1 MSRDGTPRAWRAR
14 AGLLLDIAWTG
25 LRRAPTIA
33 LVPFLAA
40 LGGTLVV
47 LGAAATIDVALDR
60 AEVTAARMPIVGDED
75 GLRVQVSEGRFAG
88 RSIHVVDVWASDP
101 TSHAAPGVTRMPRAG
116 ELVVSPAFGELRRRE
131 GSTLA
136 NRYPGDVVATV
147 GPSGLLGP
155 HELVVWV
162 GRDDSELSPDL
173 RVSGFG
179 TDAADVLRV
188 PSDLRVAVPV
198 LVVVFLLPVVILF
211 ATAAA
216 IGAERRERRLAALR
230 LLGLSRTSARGV
242 VVLESVIPVLPGVL
256 AAALVLRPAARWAA
270 PSLPFDGGVWPGMV
284 DVSLPALLAA
294 TATVLGV
301 ATVVVVGA
309 LRRLD
314 VGPLAVLRR
323 ASMAGV
329 SRARGWPLAVGL
341 ALLAG
346 SVVAMGAQ
354 DDVEVAAWLFIA
366 ALAGVLVGVPVATP
380 LVVRWCASVTGRL
393 TGSWVAELASARVAQ
408 RPERY
413 ARVVAGSAVVV
424 LVSGLLLS
432 LLPLL
437 AGAESADL
445 RAARA
450 STVDDL
456 VLADVQ
462 DRDGE
467 VDGHEVA
474 AVVRVDVIQV
484 AVGPDVRAVAVVDCA
499 ALGELLVVDPPCVP
513 GGAALVWDA
522 ALPPGSQVVRE
533 RVEPDGTITYDELG
547 AVGRLPVQPT
557 SDTFEQIRELLPANG
572 GVIDRSA
579 LDPITVADA
588 AVHATVLVLP
598 GAHGTEAA
606 RTAVAPVRPDSAL
619 TLEERIQDAE
629 RTSITYRR
637 ITIAVVAAAGAM
649 AAMLLCAALLAEIAA
664 QRRERALLRVVGV
677 REAELAR
684 STVAQAALAAVPGVA
699 LSWLLAVALCA
710 VFLALDGSGPAR
722 IPWGGMGAIA
732 AGALL
737 LPLVASTAVLPA
749 MRTTHH
755 RDLSRD

>member
-1 MSRDGTPRAWRAR
+1 MRHDRTRRRSRTDVA
-14 AGLLLDIAWTG
+14 LLLELAWTG

-60 AEVTAARMPIVGDED
+60 VAVTAARMPVVGDED
-75 GLRVQVSEGRFAG
+75 GLRVQVSQGRFAD
-88 RSIHVVDVWASDP
+88 RSIQVVDVWAADP
-101 TSHAAPGVTRMPRAG
+101 ARFAAPGVTHMPRAG
-116 ELVVSPAFGELRRRE
+116 ELVVSPAFGELRDRE

-136 NRYPGDVVATV
+136 DRYRGDVVGIV
-147 GPSGLLGP
+147 GPAGLLGP
-155 HELVVWV
+155 RELVVWV
-162 GRDDSELSPDL
+162 GRDSHELSPEL

-179 TDAADVLRV
+179 TEAADVLRV

-230 LLGLSRTSARGV
+230 LLGLSRTSARAL

-270 PSLPFDGGVWPGMV
+270 PSLPFDGGVWPGMI
-284 DVSLPALLAA
+284 DVSGPALLAA
-294 TATVLGV
+294 AATVLGV
-301 ATVVVVGA
+301 ATVVVLSA

-323 ASMAGV
+323 ASRAGV
-329 SRARGWPLAVGL
+329 SRARAWPLAVGL

-354 DDVEVAAWLFIA
+354 DDVQVAAWLFVA

-380 LVVRWCASVTGRL
+380 LVVRWCALVTGRL
-393 TGSWVAELASARVAQ
+393 AGSWVSELASARVAR

-445 RAARA
+445 RAARG
-450 STVDDL
+450 STVADL
-456 VLADVQ
+456 LVADVQ
-462 DRDGE
+462 DADGA
-467 VDGHEVA
+467 VSTDDVA

-484 AVGPDVRAVAVVDCA
+484 ALGPDVRAIAVVDCA
-499 ALGELLVVDPPCVP
+499 ALAELLVVEPPCVP
-513 GGAALVWDA
+513 EGAALVWDA
-522 ALPPGSQVVRE
+522 ALPPESQVVRE
-533 RVEPDGTITYDELG
+533 RVEPDGTIGYDELG
-547 AVGRLPVQPT
+547 AVGSMPVQPT
-557 SDTFEQIRELLPANG
+557 SETLEATRELIPASG

-579 LDPITVADA
+579 LDSAVVADA
-588 AVHATVLVLP
+588 AVNATLLVLP
-598 GAHGTEAA
+598 GEQGIEAA
-606 RTAVAPVRPDSAL
+606 RTAVAPVRPDAAL
-619 TLEERIQDAE
+619 TLRERIEDAE

-649 AAMLLCAALLAEIAA
+649 AAMLLCAALLAEVVA
-664 QRRERALLRVVGV
+664 QRRERALFRVVGV
-677 REAELAR
+677 REGELAR
-684 STVAQAALAAVPGVA
+684 STVVQAALAAVPGVA
-699 LSWLLAVALCA
+699 LSWVLAVALCA

-737 LPLVASTAVLPA
+737 LPLVASMAVLPA
-749 MRTTHH
+749 MRSTHH
-755 RDLSRD
+755 RDLAGD